1 MTRAPDFAEIRPER
15 PEARAA
21 VRALLSAAF
30 ASTAEAD
37 LVEALRAAG
46 DLSLGLVAEDE
57 KGLAG
62 FVGFSRASLGG
73 RPALAL
79 APLAV
84 AERRQFEGVGSRL
97 VRAAIRDLEPCWS
110 GAVVVLGDPLWYA
123 RFGFVPAPAV
133 ACRWAGPHMMALSV
147 GQEAS
152 PLVGEM
158 VYAPAFDAL

>member
-1 MTRAPDFAEIRPER
+1 MSRAPDFAEIRPER
-15 PEARAA
+15 PEDRAA
-21 VRALLSAAF
+21 IRALLTSAF

-37 LVEALRAAG
+37 LVDALRAAG
-46 DLSLGLVAEDE
+46 DLSLALVAGDE
-57 KGLAG
+57 TGLAG
-62 FVGFSRASLGG
+62 FVGLSRATLGG

-97 VRAAIRDLEPCWS
+97 VRAAIRDLEPRWS
-110 GAVVVLGDPLWYA
+110 GAIVVLGDPLWYA
-123 RFGFVPAPAV
+123 RFGFFPAPAV

-147 GQEAS
+147 GEAAS